1 MNTRVQVEHCVT
13 EEVTGIDIVR
23 EQIRIAA
30 GEPLSIA
37 QQDVVLRGH
46 AIECRINAEDA
57 SKNFAPAPGTVT
69 AYREPSG
76 PGVRVD
82 SGVVAGSEVT
92 PLYDPMVAKL
102 IVRDVDRESA
112 TRRMLRALAEFELD
126 GVRSLL
132 PFHRAILGSEQWARA
147 ETCRDLIE
155 DRAWLKSLAV
165 PAPAKGDGAAPEP
178 AARDYVV
185 EVGGKRFEVKVHGET
200 APAPVVLD
208 GAGARPSPRRERR
221 AGAGAGTGG
230 DELHSPLQG
239 NIFKVLVE
247 KGATVEEGALVCII
261 EAMKMENE
269 IEAHKAGVIADL
281 PIAEGAPVS
290 SGDLLAVIRSV

>member
-1 MNTRVQVEHCVT
+1 
-13 EEVTGIDIVR
+13 
-23 EQIRIAA
+23 
-30 GEPLSIA
+30 
-37 QQDVVLRGH
+37 
-46 AIECRINAEDA
+46 
-57 SKNFAPAPGTVT
+57 
-69 AYREPSG
+69 
-76 PGVRVD
+76 
-82 SGVVAGSEVT
+82 
-92 PLYDPMVAKL
+92 
-102 IVRDVDRESA
+102 
-112 TRRMLRALAEFELD
+112 
-126 GVRSLL
+126 
-132 PFHRAILGSEQWARA
+132 
-147 ETCRDLIE
+147 
-155 DRAWLKSLAV
+155 V

-185 EVGGKRFEVKVHGET
+185 EVGGKRFEVKVHGEA

-269 IEAHKAGVIADL
+269 ITAHKAGVIADL